1 MPVMARVTRLGS
13 GAGPR
18 PSTPERYPGASHAAH
33 PSPPTIEPRL
43 KKAEAA
49 AGTPKMWR
57 GVGGTPPPPP
67 RAARG
72 GEGETKGRRA
82 SPGAPLPRASG
93 EARAGAGAPGGAGP
107 TPPRGVG
114 PPPTP
119 TPV

>member
-57 GVGGTPPPPP
+57 VVGRPHAPPAS
-67 RAARG
+67 AARG
-72 GEGETKGRRA
+72 GEGDRK
-82 SPGAPLPRASG
+82 PGQ
-93 EARAGAGAPGGAGP
+93 RAGDAALSGVAAEAGAEAAA
-107 TPPRGVG
+107 
-114 PPPTP
+114 
-119 TPV
+119 